1 MRTTVTLDPD
11 VERLLRTAMRERG
24 VSFKQALNDA
34 ARRGLTGEKRQRNKR
49 FVQRTFSLGQVEDL
63 RWDKALAIAE
73 AMEDEELTRKLAL
86 NK

>member
-1 MRTTVTLDPD
+1 VRTTVTLDPD

-24 VSFKQALNDA
+24 VSFKEALNEA
-34 ARRGLTGEKRQRNKR
+34 ARSGLSGEKRQRAKR
-49 FVQRTFSLGQVEDL
+49 FVQKSFPLGQVQDL

-73 AMEDEELTRKLAL
+73 AMEDEELSRKLAL